1 MEWINHID
9 YRVDPERVDGFYHS
23 IRRWWPQ
30 LPQGAL
36 SPSYSGIR
44 PKVINEDKPEGD
56 FLIQGQE
63 GHGIRGLIN
72 LFGIESPGLTACLSL
87 ADEVLRR
94 CRQYW

>member
-1 MEWINHID
+1 M
-9 YRVDPERVDGFYHS
+9 
-23 IRRWWPQ
+23 
-30 LPQGAL
+30 
-36 SPSYSGIR
+36 
-44 PKVINEDKPEGD
+44 INEDKPEGD

-72 LFGIESPGLTACLSL
+72 LFGIESPGLTACLSI